1 MEPARRNE
9 EMVKTAATVN
19 QPLRAR
25 RRFLQRHAGLVVTV
39 VLLVLGAI
47 FVLLP
52 LYWLLSTAFKNG
64 NDAFAL
70 PPRYVTKPTLSN
82 FTQILGGQFA
92 HYVLNSVIVAVGS
105 TAVALLLGVPAG
117 YAFARSPIRGAKVF
131 DTWFVLA
138 YVAPPVVFIIPLYIM
153 YQHLHLLDTYQGLIL
168 AYETG
173 LLPFTIWLMRVYFNE
188 VPRELDEAA
197 WIDGCSKMRALWK
210 VVLPTVWPGLTTVG
224 LLVFLA
230 SWGEYF
236 GALILTGPHTETA
249 PVAVEGY
256 IGTTF
261 ANWSELAAAGVVLV
275 VPALLATIVVQRGF
289 VRGLTF
295 GAVKQ

>member
-1 MEPARRNE
+1 
-9 EMVKTAATVN
+9 MVKTAATVN

-25 RRFLQRHAGLVVTV
+25 RRFLQRHASLVVTL
-39 VLLVLGAI
+39 VLLLLGAV

-131 DTWFVLA
+131 NTWFVLA